1 MALRIFSVLLV
12 LLVPMMA
19 SGVVQAADQA
29 ALWEAL
35 RTQPNMVVV
44 MRHGE
49 VAGGRDPT
57 QYDPSGKCRGENM
70 LTRKGRVQSA
80 DVGKLFAANGLPPER
95 LNVVSS
101 AMCRTRDTAIEA
113 FGKAELDPELR
124 EFMSGGGERMN
135 AAMDAAEG
143 WIRKLRGDMPLIL
156 ITHFPN
162 IDALTA
168 EQIEYGQAV
177 VAESDDQGYLDVV
190 GILEM
195 Y

>member
-1 MALRIFSVLLV
+1 MALRVFSALV
-12 LLVPMMA
+12 ALLVPLLV
-19 SGVVQAADQA
+19 SGNAAAADQA

-49 VAGGRDPT
+49 IAGGRNATHFDE
-57 QYDPSGKCRGENM
+57 SGNCRGENM
-70 LTRKGRVQSA
+70 LTRKGRVQSE
-80 DVGKLFAANGLPPER
+80 DVGKLFAANGLPPEK

-101 AMCRTRDTAIEA
+101 AMCRTRDTALAA

-135 AAMDAAEG
+135 EAMDATEG
-143 WIRKLRGDMPLIL
+143 WIRKLRGDKPLIL

-177 VAESDDQGYLDVV
+177 VAESDEQGYLDVV